1 MNPPRENLVR
11 VMKKVMGKD
20 ISRYEASFLAQTLRK
35 RLSVTGVDTVADYAA
50 FLPDHPG
57 EAEELW
63 RALNITYSEFF
74 RNPLTFALLEQW
86 ILPRLLAERERQG
99 RAEIR
104 IWSAG
109 CAAGPEAYSL
119 AILLADLSAARDPAP
134 PFRII
139 ATDLSEAAL
148 AAAREGVYEAA
159 ALQNVRLKHLR
170 AYFSPQGTAYRVGAG
185 LRDRVDFSSHDLLDE
200 RFASPPESIYGD
212 FDLVMCGNLL
222 FYYRRD
228 LRRFILN
235 RVHRALAGHGYLAT
249 GEVERGIV
257 EQDGEFQAVA
267 PPGAIFEK
275 RIF

>member
-170 AYFSPQGTAYRVGAG
+170 AYFRPCPQTGIFQKTSLTHTRIRYIMCM
-185 LRDRVDFSSHDLLDE
+185 
-200 RFASPPESIYGD
+200 SIVQYT
-212 FDLVMCGNLL
+212 
-222 FYYRRD
+222 
-228 LRRFILN
+228 I
-235 RVHRALAGHGYLAT
+235 
-249 GEVERGIV
+249 
-257 EQDGEFQAVA
+257 
-267 PPGAIFEK
+267 
-275 RIF
+275 